1 MNSSTLSGRQARS
14 IVVVGS
20 LNMDLVMRTAR
31 VPVGGETLHGHEFR
45 MAPGGKG
52 ANQAVACARLG
63 SKVTFIGQTGE
74 DDFGKT
80 LCEGLIRDGIDATG
94 VKRTPEAGTGVAVI
108 LVEDTGQNRILLASG
123 ANGTWAVADI
133 EKAGAAIES
142 AAMLIIQLEIP
153 MPVVQRAV
161 EIAHHA
167 GVPVLLNP
175 APACLLPE
183 GLLSQVSI
191 LVPNESEAS
200 LLAGIPVKDAASA
213 IEAARIF
220 RQQGVGCVVVTLG
233 DQGVA
238 VVDAAGERH
247 IAAHKVRAVDT
258 TAAGDTFIG
267 GLTAG
272 LMEGMSMDAAVE
284 LGQRAGALC
293 VTRPG
298 AQPSIP
304 YRRELV

>member
-123 ANGTWAVADI
+123 ANGTWADADI

-161 EIAHHA
+161 EIAGRYPGRRRLRSGSA
-167 GVPVLLNP
+167 SSSPLGPLRWSSSRRARSGDRCSPKVP
-175 APACLLPE
+175 APP
-183 GLLSQVSI
+183 
-191 LVPNESEAS
+191 AS
-200 LLAGIPVKDAASA
+200 PRSA
-213 IEAARIF
+213 
-220 RQQGVGCVVVTLG
+220 
-233 DQGVA
+233 
-238 VVDAAGERH
+238 
-247 IAAHKVRAVDT
+247 
-258 TAAGDTFIG
+258 
-267 GLTAG
+267 
-272 LMEGMSMDAAVE
+272 
-284 LGQRAGALC
+284 
-293 VTRPG
+293 
-298 AQPSIP
+298 
-304 YRRELV
+304 